1 MHPLPTHTALRY
13 VAPLREGGSLPA
25 VVEVED
31 GTLWVAK
38 FRGAGQ
44 GARVLIAE
52 LVVGGLARALGLP
65 VPDLA
70 VVELPEEFGRLERD
84 PEIQE
89 LLRRSTG
96 VNIGM
101 RYLDGAFNFDA
112 LAAGE
117 FVDAA
122 LAARIVW
129 LDAFTTNP
137 DRTARNPNLLVWERR
152 PWLIDHGAAL
162 YVHHD
167 WRAVDAART
176 RAPFPL
182 VRTHVLL
189 AASGDLR
196 AADAELA
203 PQVTA
208 ACVDAVLAAV
218 PDALFDDPSG
228 PVGAGEL
235 ADAAAARAR
244 YAEYLLTRVAAPRA
258 FVDAAVASRDEAR
271 RTPAA
276 RLQARR

>member
-167 WRAVDAART
+167 WRAVDTART

>member
-1 MHPLPTHTALRY
+1 VIDA
-13 VAPLREGGSLPA
+13 ADDAG
-25 VVEVED
+25 
-31 GTLWVAK
+31 LWVVK

-65 VPDLA
+65 VPELA
-70 VVELPEEFGRLERD
+70 TVELPAEFGRMEPD

-89 LLRRSTG
+89 LLRRSVG
-96 VNIGM
+96 PNVGM

-112 LAAGE
+112 LAAGDLI
-117 FVDAA
+117 DAE

-129 LDAFTTNP
+129 FDAFVTNM
-137 DRTARNPNLLVWERR
+137 DRTARNPNLLVWQRR

-162 YVHHD
+162 YVQHD
-167 WRAVDAART
+167 WRGVDAART
-176 RAPFPL
+176 RAPFPMI
-182 VRTHVLL
+182 RQHVLL
-189 AASGDLR
+189 GRSGDLP
-196 AADAELA
+196 AADAALA
-203 PQVTA
+203 PRVTEA
-208 ACVDAVLAAV
+208 LLADVLADV

-244 YAEYLLTRVAAPRA
+244 YVEYLATRVQAPRA
-258 FVDAAVASRDEAR
+258 FLAAAVAAQAEAR
-271 RTPAA
+271 RAPPQ